1 MARLLAVVIGLLAH
15 LAVSTSSSRSGIV
28 DLGYSQ
34 YQGNS
39 LSNGV
44 DEFLSMR
51 YAKPALDNLRFR
63 APQDP
68 EQTDGVID
76 ATEVRSLFQFEV
88 KAQLTQVTYT
98 CSLGLFALEL
108 VKAMMATPKTVCTSM
123 FGGQITR
130 QLMLVSL
137 FGCSS
142 LGVDTP
148 I

>member
-1 MARLLAVVIGLLAH
+1 MATRLLGVVIGLLAH
-15 LAVSTSSSRSGIV
+15 LAVSTRSGIV

-34 YQGNS
+34 YQGTS
-39 LSNGV
+39 LPNGI

-51 YAKPALDNLRFR
+51 YAKPALDDLRFR

-76 ATEVRSLFQFEV
+76 ATEVRIKIRCKFEV
-88 KAQLTQVTYT
+88 KAQLTESRVR
-98 CSLGLFALEL
+98 SSFRLFVLEL
-108 VKAMMATPKTVCTSM
+108 VNLELVIQKIVSMSM
-123 FGGQITR
+123 FGGQIMR
-130 QLMLVSL
+130 QVMLVSL

-142 LGVDTP
+142 QGVDMP